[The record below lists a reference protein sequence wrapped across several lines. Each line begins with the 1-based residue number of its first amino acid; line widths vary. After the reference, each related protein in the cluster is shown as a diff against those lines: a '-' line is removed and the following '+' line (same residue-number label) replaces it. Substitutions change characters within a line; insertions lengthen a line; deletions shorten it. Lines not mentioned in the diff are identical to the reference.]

1 MIFIV
6 VESTVLK
13 TWYLSTALTY
23 QLHDDTEKSLRNN
36 PNQIQIIRNYRTAMT
51 FQLSRL
57 FTTSLGIC
65 TLAVTL
71 TCAGAANSSNEQLR
85 KASGLLRN
93 NQNQEA
99 LQAALAAPADGPRN
113 LVAGEA
119 ALRLKRYDEAVRYLA
134 DAERSYPLL
143 ADIAA
148 SLKADA
154 LYGQKKYR
162 DAAVAATTAAK
173 LSPTP
178 ATSRR
183 MEKLAADALFAA
195 GDLKAA
201 LAAYRQFTARHN
213 LGRDSV
219 DAQFQAALCQEQLG
233 DLPQAIQGYR
243 SIHLQHPASSAAPRA
258 LEQLKSLEK
267 KGRKEATSF
276 TAEEQF
282 QRGLLL
288 LANNQPNAAAWAF
301 ADIPRT
307 NLSDELLARIELKS
321 GQAAIKQHHYS
332 LAEPFLK
339 RTAAAPTQAIRDEAR
354 LMLARLEERQ
364 GASDKALA
372 RLLALA
378 SERGPLA
385 DDALLEAALIQKNNG
400 HFSDAAQILQRLI
413 KEFPASDL
421 RPRAG
426 WELAWGQY
434 LAGNLSAAEESLQR
448 LFKDNVYRER
458 ALYWHARTKEK
469 QHKPSD
475 AERSYKQLL
484 NDFPYGFYAAWH
496 RLHTNKPTGWVPL
509 PSGMPEPPFPDGS
522 QRIQELAS
530 LGLLEEARTEL
541 AAFKLKNTDKTAAP
555 GLARLQ
561 QLAGDLHGAIS
572 TFHQNRPATV
582 ERSNLAFWALGYP
595 RPYAEQFSRHCET
608 KGLSEALVLSLA
620 KAESSFRADVKSPA
634 GAIGLMQLMPAT
646 ARMTAG
652 IKAKNFNPL
661 MLTNPEYNIRLGT
674 RHLRELLNQYHQDTV
689 YTLAAYNAGAGA
701 VNRWRKA
708 FGDLPRDE
716 FVENIPYQETRDYVK
731 KIVGYMGVYR
741 SLYRIQ

>member
-1 MIFIV
+1 MI
-6 VESTVLK
+6 LK
-13 TWYLSTALTY
+13 GAYIIKPDQT
-23 QLHDDTEKSLRNN
+23 
-36 PNQIQIIRNYRTAMT
+36 QINRNYRTAMT
-51 FQLSRL
+51 LQIRRL
-57 FTTSLGIC
+57 LTTSLGIC

-85 KASGLLRN
+85 KAATLLRS

-99 LQAALAAPADGPRN
+99 LQAALAATADAPRN

-134 DAERSYPLL
+134 DAERGYPLL

-162 DAAVAATTAAK
+162 DAAAAASAAAK

-178 ATSRR
+178 AVSRR

-213 LGRDSV
+213 LGKDSV
-219 DAQFQAALCQEQLG
+219 DALYQASFCQEQLG
-233 DLPQAIQGYR
+233 DLTQAIQGYR
-243 SIHLQHPASSAAPRA
+243 SIHLQHPASSAAPKA
-258 LEQLKSLEK
+258 LEQLKTLEK
-267 KGRKEATSF
+267 KGHKEATSF
-276 TAEEQF
+276 TAEELF

-288 LANNQPNAAAWAF
+288 LVNNQPNAAAWAF
-301 ADIPRT
+301 ASIPRT

-321 GQAAIKQHHYS
+321 GQAAIKLRHYS

-339 RTAAAPTQAIRDEAR
+339 RAITARNQGVRDEAR
-354 LMLARLEERQ
+354 LLLARVEERQ

-378 SERGPLA
+378 AERGTLA
-385 DDALLEAALIQKNNG
+385 DDALLEAALINKHNG
-400 HFSDAAQILQRLI
+400 RFSDAAQILQRLI
-413 KEFPASDL
+413 KEFPVSDL
-421 RPRAG
+421 KPRAG

-434 LAGNLSAAEESLQR
+434 LTGNLTAAEESLQR

-458 ALYWHARTKEK
+458 ALYWHARTKQK
-469 QHKPSD
+469 QNKSSE
-475 AERSYKQLL
+475 AERSYKQLQ
-484 NDFPYGFYAAWH
+484 NDFPYGFYAAWY
-496 RLHTNKPTGWVPL
+496 RLHTNKPTGWMPL
-509 PSGMPEPPFPDGS
+509 PNGMPEPPFPDGS
-522 QRIQELAS
+522 QRVQELAS
-530 LGLLEEARTEL
+530 LGMLEEARTEL
-541 AAFKLKNTDKTAAP
+541 AAFKQKSTDKSTAA
-555 GLARLQ
+555 GLSRLQ
-561 QLAGDLHGAIS
+561 QLAGDLHGSIM
-572 TFHQNRPATV
+572 TFHQNRPATI

-595 RPYAEQFSRHCET
+595 RPYAEQFNRHSTTHE
-608 KGLSEALVLSLA
+608 LSEALVLSLA
-620 KAESSFRADVKSPA
+620 KAESSFRADVKSHA
-634 GAIGLMQLMPAT
+634 GAIGLMQMMPAT

-652 IKAKNFNPL
+652 SKGKKFNPL
-661 MLTNPEYNIRLGT
+661 WLTDPEYNIRLGT
-674 RHLRELLNQYHQDTV
+674 KHLRELLNQYHQDTV

-731 KIVGYMGVYR
+731 KIVGYMVVYR

>member
-1 MIFIV
+1 MIFSA

-13 TWYLSTALTY
+13 TWYLSAALTY
-23 QLHDDTEKSLRNN
+23 QLQNGTEKSLRNN

-85 KASGLLRN
+85 KASGLLRS

-113 LVAGEA
+113 LMAGEA
-119 ALRLKRYDEAVRYLA
+119 ALRLKRYDEAVRYLS

-162 DAAVAATTAAK
+162 DAAAAATAAAK

-178 ATSRR
+178 AISRR

-201 LAAYRQFTARHN
+201 LAAYRQFTARHS
-213 LGRDSV
+213 LGKDSV
-219 DAQFQAALCQEQLG
+219 DALYQASLCQEQLG
-233 DLPQAIQGYR
+233 DVPQAVQGYR
-243 SIHLQHPASSAAPRA
+243 TIHLQHPASAAAPKA

-267 KGRKEATSF
+267 KGHKEATVF

-301 ADIPRT
+301 AGIPRT

-321 GQAAIKQHHYS
+321 GQAAIKQRHYS

-339 RTAAAPTQAIRDEAR
+339 RALTSKTQSTRDEAR

-372 RLLALA
+372 RLLSLA
-378 SERGPLA
+378 SERGILA
-385 DDALLEAALIQKNNG
+385 DDALLEAALINKHNG
-400 HFSDAAQILQRLI
+400 RFNDAAQILQRLI

-421 RPRAG
+421 KPRAG

-434 LAGNLSAAEESLQR
+434 LSGNLAAAEESLQR
-448 LFKDNVYRER
+448 LFKDNLYRER
-458 ALYWHARTKEK
+458 SLYWYARTKEK
-469 QHKPSD
+469 QNKSSD

-484 NDFPYGFYAAWH
+484 NDFPYGFYAAWY
-496 RLHTNKPTGWVPL
+496 RLHTNKPTGWMPL
-509 PSGMPEPPFPDGS
+509 PNGMPEPPFPSGS

-530 LGLLEEARTEL
+530 LGMLEDARIEL
-541 AAFKLKNTDKTAAP
+541 ATFKQKNADKTAIP
-555 GLARLQ
+555 GLSRLQ
-561 QLAGDLHGAIS
+561 QLAGDLHGSIM
-572 TFHQNRPATV
+572 TFHQNRPATID
-582 ERSNLAFWALGYP
+582 RTNLAFWALGYP
-595 RPYAEQFSRHCET
+595 RPYAEQFSRHSTTNE
-608 KGLSEALVLSLA
+608 LSEALVLSLA

-634 GAIGLMQLMPAT
+634 GAIGLMQMMPAT

-652 IKAKNFNPL
+652 NKGKKFNPL
-661 MLTNPEYNIRLGT
+661 WLTDPELNIRLGT
-674 RHLRELLNQYHQDTV
+674 KHLRELLNQYHQDQV

-701 VNRWRKA
+701 VNRWRKN

-716 FVENIPYQETRDYVK
+716 FIENIPYQETRDYVK
-731 KIVGYMGVYR
+731 KIVGNMGVYR

>member
-1 MIFIV
+1 M
-6 VESTVLK
+6 T
-13 TWYLSTALTY
+13 
-23 QLHDDTEKSLRNN
+23 LHLR
-36 PNQIQIIRNYRTAMT
+36 
-51 FQLSRL
+51 RL
-57 FTTSLGIC
+57 FSTTLAIV

-71 TCAGAANSSNEQLR
+71 TCAGAANSGSEQLR
-85 KASGLLRN
+85 KAAAFLRN

-99 LQAALAAPADGPRN
+99 LQAALAAPSDGPRN

-119 ALRLKRYDEAVRYLA
+119 ALRLKRYDEAIRYLS
-134 DAERSYPLL
+134 DAEHSYPLL

-162 DAAVAATTAAK
+162 EAAAAAGSAAK
-173 LSPTP
+173 LSPIP
-178 ATSRR
+178 AISRR

-195 GDLKAA
+195 GDLRPA

-219 DAQFQAALCQEQLG
+219 DALFQTALCQEQLG
-233 DLPQAIQGYR
+233 DLSQAIQVYR
-243 SIHLQHPASSAAPRA
+243 SIYLQHPASSAAPKA

-267 KGRKEATSF
+267 KGRKEATAF

-282 QRGLLL
+282 QRGALL

-301 ADIPRT
+301 AGIPRT

-321 GQAAIKQHHYS
+321 GQAAIKQRHYS

-339 RTAAAPTQAIRDEAR
+339 RALTSKTQTTRDEAR

-372 RLLALA
+372 RLLSLA

-385 DDALLEAALIQKNNG
+385 DDALLEAALINKHNG

-413 KEFPASDL
+413 KEFPTSDL
-421 RPRAG
+421 KPRAG

-434 LAGNLSAAEESLQR
+434 LSGNLSAAEDSLQR
-448 LFKDNVYRER
+448 LFKDNLYRER
-458 ALYWHARTKEK
+458 SLYWYARTKEK
-469 QHKPSD
+469 QNKSSD

-484 NDFPYGFYAAWH
+484 NDFPYGFYAAWY
-496 RLHTNKPTGWVPL
+496 RLHTNKPTGWMPL
-509 PSGMPEPPFPDGS
+509 SNGIQEPPFPSGS

-530 LGLLEEARTEL
+530 LGMLEDARTEL
-541 AAFKLKNTDKTAAP
+541 AAFKQKNADKTAIP
-555 GLARLQ
+555 GLSRLQ
-561 QLAGDLHGAIS
+561 QLSGDLHGSIM
-572 TFHQNRPATV
+572 TFHQNRPATID
-582 ERSNLAFWALGYP
+582 RSNLAFWALGYP
-595 RPYAEQFSRHCET
+595 RPYAELFSRHSVT
-608 KGLSEALVLSLA
+608 NGLSEALVLSLA

-634 GAIGLMQLMPAT
+634 GAIGLMQMMPAT

-652 IKAKNFNPL
+652 SKGKKFNPL
-661 MLTNPEYNIRLGT
+661 WLTEPELNIRLGT
-674 RHLRELLNQYHQDTV
+674 KHLRELLNQHHQDQV
-689 YTLAAYNAGAGA
+689 YSLAAYNAGAGA
-701 VNRWRKA
+701 VNRWRKN

-731 KIVGYMGVYR
+731 KIVASMGIYR
-741 SLYRIQ
+741 ALYRIQ

>member
-1 MIFIV
+1 
-6 VESTVLK
+6 
-13 TWYLSTALTY
+13 
-23 QLHDDTEKSLRNN
+23 
-36 PNQIQIIRNYRTAMT
+36 MT
-51 FQLSRL
+51 FQIPRL
-57 FTTSLGIC
+57 LTTSLGIC
-65 TLAVTL
+65 TLTVAL

-85 KASGLLRN
+85 KATALLRS

-99 LQAALAAPADGPRN
+99 LQAALAATADGPRN

-143 ADIAA
+143 ADVAA

-162 DAAVAATTAAK
+162 DAAAAATAAAK

-178 ATSRR
+178 AISRR
-183 MEKLAADALFAA
+183 MEKLAADALFEA
-195 GDLKAA
+195 GDLKTA
-201 LAAYRQFTARHN
+201 LAAYRQFTARHS
-213 LGRDSV
+213 LGKDSI
-219 DAQFQAALCQEQLG
+219 DALYQASLCQEQLG
-233 DLPQAIQGYR
+233 DLTQAIQGYR
-243 SIHLQHPASSAAPRA
+243 SIHLQHPASSAAPKA
-258 LEQLKSLEK
+258 LDQLKSLEK
-267 KGRKEATSF
+267 KGRKEATTF
-276 TAEEQF
+276 TAEEQY

-288 LANNQPNAAAWAF
+288 LVNNQPNAAAWAF
-301 ADIPRT
+301 AGISRT

-321 GQAAIKQHHYS
+321 GQAAIKQRHYS

-339 RTAAAPTQAIRDEAR
+339 RAITARAPGVRDEAR

-372 RLLALA
+372 RLLSLA
-378 SERGPLA
+378 SERGILA
-385 DDALLEAALIQKNNG
+385 DDALLEAALINKHSGRFN
-400 HFSDAAQILQRLI
+400 DAAQILQRLI

-421 RPRAG
+421 KPRAG

-434 LAGNLSAAEESLQR
+434 LSGNLSAADESLQR

-469 QHKPSD
+469 QNKSSE

-496 RLHTNKPTGWVPL
+496 RLHTNKTAGWMPL
-509 PSGMPEPPFPDGS
+509 PNGIPEPLFPDGS

-530 LGLLEEARTEL
+530 LGMLEEARTEL
-541 AAFKLKNTDKTAAP
+541 AAFKLKNVDKNAAP

-561 QLAGDLHGAIS
+561 QLAGDLHGSIM

-595 RPYAEQFSRHCET
+595 RPYAEQFSRHSAAN
-608 KGLSEALVLSLA
+608 GLSDALVLSLA
-620 KAESSFRADVKSPA
+620 KAESSFRADVKSHA
-634 GAIGLMQLMPAT
+634 GAIGLMQMMPAT

-652 IKAKNFNPL
+652 SKGKKFNPL
-661 MLTNPEYNIRLGT
+661 WLTDPEYNIRLGT
-674 RHLRELLNQYHQDTV
+674 KHLRELLNQYHQDTV

-731 KIVGYMGVYR
+731 KIVGYMAVYR

>member
-1 MIFIV
+1 
-6 VESTVLK
+6 
-13 TWYLSTALTY
+13 
-23 QLHDDTEKSLRNN
+23 
-36 PNQIQIIRNYRTAMT
+36 MT
-51 FQLSRL
+51 FQIPRL
-57 FTTSLGIC
+57 LTTSLGIC

-85 KASGLLRN
+85 KAAGLLRS

-99 LQAALAAPADGPRN
+99 LQAALAATSDGPRN
-113 LVAGEA
+113 LIAGEA
-119 ALRLKRYDEAVRYLA
+119 ALRLKRYDEAIRYLA

-143 ADIAA
+143 ADVAA

-162 DAAVAATTAAK
+162 DAAAAASAAAK

-178 ATSRR
+178 VVSRR

-195 GDLKAA
+195 GDLKPA
-201 LAAYRQFTARHN
+201 LAAYRQFTSRHN
-213 LGRDSV
+213 LGKDSV
-219 DAQFQAALCQEQLG
+219 DALYQASLCQEQLG

-243 SIHLQHPASSAAPRA
+243 SIHLQHPASSAAPKA
-258 LEQLKSLEK
+258 LEQLKALEK
-267 KGRKEATSF
+267 KGRKEATAF

-288 LANNQPNAAAWAF
+288 LVNNQPNAAAWAF
-301 ADIPRT
+301 AGIPRT

-321 GQAAIKQHHYS
+321 GQAAIKQRHYS

-339 RTAAAPTQAIRDEAR
+339 RAITARNQGVRDEAR
-354 LMLARLEERQ
+354 LMLARVEERQ
-364 GASDKALA
+364 GTSDKALA
-372 RLLALA
+372 RLLSLA
-378 SERGPLA
+378 AERGTLA
-385 DDALLEAALIQKNNG
+385 DDALLEAALINKHNG
-400 HFSDAAQILQRLI
+400 RFSDAAQILQRLI
-413 KEFPASDL
+413 KEFPVSDL
-421 RPRAG
+421 KPRAG

-434 LAGNLSAAEESLQR
+434 LTGNLTAAEESLQR

-458 ALYWHARTKEK
+458 ALYWYARTKEK
-469 QHKPSD
+469 QNKASE

-484 NDFPYGFYAAWH
+484 NDFPYGFYAAWY
-496 RLHTNKPTGWVPL
+496 RLHTNKPTGWMPL
-509 PSGMPEPPFPDGS
+509 PNGMPEPPLPNGS

-530 LGLLEEARTEL
+530 LGMLEEARTEL
-541 AAFKLKNTDKTAAP
+541 AAFKQKTADKAAIP
-555 GLARLQ
+555 GLSRLQ
-561 QLAGDLHGAIS
+561 QLAGDLHGSIM
-572 TFHQNRPATV
+572 TFHQNRPATI
-582 ERSNLAFWALGYP
+582 ERSNLTFWALGYP
-595 RPYAEQFSRHCET
+595 RPYAEQFNRHSTTNE
-608 KGLSEALVLSLA
+608 LSEALVLSLA
-620 KAESSFRADVKSPA
+620 KAESSFRADVKSHA
-634 GAIGLMQLMPAT
+634 GAIGLMQMMPAT

-652 IKAKNFNPL
+652 SKGKKFNPL
-661 MLTNPEYNIRLGT
+661 WLTDPEYNIRLGT
-674 RHLRELLNQYHQDTV
+674 KHLRELLNQYHQDTV

-731 KIVGYMGVYR
+731 KIVGYMAVYR

>member
-13 TWYLSTALTY
+13 TLYLSTALTN
-23 QLHDDTEKSLRNN
+23 QLHDGTEKSLRNN
-36 PNQIQIIRNYRTAMT
+36 PNLIQITRNYRTAMT
-51 FQLSRL
+51 FQLPRL
-57 FTTSLGIC
+57 LTTSLGIC
-65 TLAVTL
+65 TLAITM

-85 KASGLLRN
+85 KAAGLLRS

-143 ADIAA
+143 ADVAA

-162 DAAVAATTAAK
+162 DAVAAATVAAK

-178 ATSRR
+178 AISRR
-183 MEKLAADALFAA
+183 MEKLAADALFEA
-195 GDLKAA
+195 GDLKNA
-201 LAAYRQFTARHN
+201 LTAYRQFTTRHS
-213 LGRDSV
+213 LGKDST
-219 DAQFQAALCQEQLG
+219 DALYQTAFCQEQLG
-233 DLPQAIQGYR
+233 ELPQAVQSYR
-243 SIHLQHPASSAAPRA
+243 TIHLQHPASPAAPKA
-258 LEQLKSLEK
+258 LEQLKLLEK

-301 ADIPRT
+301 AGISRT

-321 GQAAIKQHHYS
+321 GQAAIKQRHYS

-339 RTAAAPTQAIRDEAR
+339 RAITSRTSSVRDEAR
-354 LMLARLEERQ
+354 LMLARLEGRQ

-372 RLLALA
+372 RLMALA
-378 SERGPLA
+378 SERGTRA
-385 DDALLEAALIQKNNG
+385 DDALLEAALIYKNSG
-400 HFSDAAQILQRLI
+400 HLSDASQILQRLI
-413 KEFPASDL
+413 RDFPASNL
-421 RPRAG
+421 KSRAG

-434 LAGNLSAAEESLQR
+434 LSGNLVAAEESLQR
-448 LFKDNVYRER
+448 LFKDNLYRER
-458 ALYWHARTKEK
+458 ALYWYARTKEK
-469 QHKPSD
+469 QNRPSD
-475 AERSYKQLL
+475 ADRSYKQLL
-484 NDFPYGFYAAWH
+484 NDFPFGFYASWY
-496 RLHTNKPTGWVPL
+496 RLHTNKSPGWMPL
-509 PSGMPEPPFPDGS
+509 PNGISELPFPDGS
-522 QRIQELAS
+522 QRVQALAS
-530 LGLLEEARTEL
+530 LGMLEEARTEL
-541 AAFKLKNTDKTAAP
+541 ATFKPKNVDKNAAP
-555 GLARLQ
+555 GIARLQ
-561 QLAGDLHGAIS
+561 QITGDLNGSIT
-572 TFHQNRPATV
+572 TFHQNRPATI
-582 ERSNLAFWALGYP
+582 ERNNLAFWALGYP
-595 RPYAEQFSRHCET
+595 RPYTELFSRNCAAN
-608 KGLSEALVLSLA
+608 GLSDALVLSLT
-620 KAESSFRADVKSPA
+620 KAESSFRADVKSPV
-634 GAIGLMQLMPAT
+634 GAIGLMQMMPTT

-652 IKAKNFNPL
+652 SKTKKFNPL
-661 MLTNPEYNIRLGT
+661 WLTDPEYNIKLGT
-674 RHLRELLNQYHQDTV
+674 KHLRGLLNQYHQDTV

-701 VNRWRKA
+701 VNRWRKT
-708 FGDLPRDE
+708 FGDLSRDE

-731 KIVGYMGVYR
+731 KIVGYMAVYR